1 MKGDQLGGFSVIQVR
16 NDGGLN
22 EGGTK
27 EIFRS

>member
-22 EGGTK
+22 EGGGK
-27 EIFRS
+27 GDI